1 MKTSDPSSSALL
13 ELGDGGD
20 DRASLGTT
28 RVANE
33 VIASIAALAA
43 LQVDGVHAMYHH
55 AGQQLDRILRRAYAH
70 RGVRVELVD
79 DALHLDLWIVI
90 EAGGNVPAVGAE
102 VQRRVADAVDRML
115 GLRIA
120 EVNVFVSEVIFR

>member
-1 MKTSDPSSSALL
+1 
-13 ELGDGGD
+13 
-20 DRASLGTT
+20 
-28 RVANE
+28 V
-33 VIASIAALAA
+33 
-43 LQVDGVHAMYHH
+43 
-55 AGQQLDRILRRAYAH
+55 YAH

-90 EAGGNVPAVGAE
+90 EAGGSVPTIGAE

-115 GLRIA
+115 GLRAA

>member
-1 MKTSDPSSSALL
+1 MTETQATHPTGLAIDDSDGRGAI
-13 ELGDGGD
+13 G
-20 DRASLGTT
+20 AT

-33 VIASIAALAA
+33 VVASIAALAA
-43 LQVDGVHAMYHH
+43 LQVDGVSAMYQP
-55 AGQQLDRILRRAYAH
+55 AGHQIDRILRRAFAH

-79 DALHLDLWIVI
+79 ESLHLDLWIVI
-90 EAGGNVPAVGAE
+90 EAGGSVPVIGGE

-115 GLRIA
+115 GLHVA